1 MILVDRSQVCVGGDL
16 SPAPLG
22 GSCNVGSA
30 PLHPRKTLP
39 RAKTEISPSLVAL
52 MPLLSPLVPL
62 IHPQI
67 HFQTTRNL
75 LLNRKFSE

>member
-52 MPLLSPLVPL
+52 MPLLSPSSAPHPSTDPL
-62 IHPQI
+62 PNH
-67 HFQTTRNL
+67 
-75 LLNRKFSE
+75 SESFTEQKIL